1 MLYKYAFLVIIF
13 AIIICCERK
22 RKGAYPRRKT
32 RDNWWCKN
40 SVISYYTA
48 ILHRGLLP
56 PTLTVFTN
64 AFLGNNSSPSISLRA
79 SSPGCSG
86 AGAGKGGRAYNYVFG
101 IWIPPPISLRMATRR
116 PSCQI
121 CANQREVETSANVNK
136 LTLLTTRII
145 IS

>member
-13 AIIICCERK
+13 GVIICCERK

-56 PTLTVFTN
+56 PTLTVFIN

-79 SSPGCSG
+79 SSPGRSG
-86 AGAGKGGRAYNYVFG
+86 GGAGKGSRAYNYVFG
-101 IWIPPPISLRMATRR
+101 IRISPSIFLWLPVDWAVRFQPISVKWRR
-116 PSCQI
+116 IFYAS
-121 CANQREVETSANVNK
+121 
-136 LTLLTTRII
+136 
-145 IS
+145 